1 MMFALKNV
9 FRASGHLFSI
19 QRSEVLRTRSSR
31 YWISRVCAL
40 TNTGVMLFFKVL
52 VRMVLL
58 SYSYNT
64 INDLFPLLETLG
76 NLPV

>member
-1 MMFALKNV
+1 MRREEGFMPK
-9 FRASGHLFSI
+9 
-19 QRSEVLRTRSSR
+19 SSR
-31 YWISRVCAL
+31 YWIIRVCDL
-40 TNTGVMLFFKVL
+40 TNSGIVLFLKVL